1 MVGTIWGERAS
12 RVCVRQVS
20 RKLRHATH
28 HVSVETRDHT
38 VATQP
43 HSNSQQRKCVL
54 LFFPRPPPLERI
66 LLCGDTSP
74 SQTGDPPASAS
85 SALELLQVCTAVS

>member
-1 MVGTIWGERAS
+1 MVQMKEGIWMVGTIWGERAS

-20 RKLRHATH
+20 RKLRHTTH

-43 HSNSQQRKCVL
+43 HSNGSTC
-54 LFFPRPPPLERI
+54 FFFFLERAI
-66 LLCGDTSP
+66 
-74 SQTGDPPASAS
+74 
-85 SALELLQVCTAVS
+85 

>member
-28 HVSVETRDHT
+28 HVSVEARDHT

-43 HSNSQQRKCVL
+43 HSNGSAC
-54 LFFPRPPPLERI
+54 FFFSPPPLWRGLSETGSCYVVTQAHLKLVI
-66 LLCGDTSP
+66 LLPQRPARWNYYRCA
-74 SQTGDPPASAS
+74 PP
-85 SALELLQVCTAVS
+85 